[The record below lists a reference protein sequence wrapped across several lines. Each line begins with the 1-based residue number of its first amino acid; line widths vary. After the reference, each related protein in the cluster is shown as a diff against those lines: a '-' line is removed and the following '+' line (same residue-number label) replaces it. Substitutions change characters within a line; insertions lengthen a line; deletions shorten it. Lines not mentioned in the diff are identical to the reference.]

1 MRRSRWNSDRVSG
14 HDGECFRA
22 EAHHAIA
29 LGKMINLLRRS
40 MQMQCGLR
48 AWRDACLGQAL
59 LAIAMNAGMHQFA
72 NRRAVFGDIGL
83 NCAILALYYFHSRNI
98 ITYGSDHPSFWRI
111 AMFKHIL
118 IPCDGSELSNRVVNK
133 AIEFAGEI
141 DARITG
147 FYAQPEYSVPYYE
160 GGIPIDAM
168 TPDSFT
174 ALTQSQA
181 KTILDSFAEKAGA
194 AGVTFDVHTLIN
206 DSPYEAII
214 DAANAKGCDLIFM
227 ASHGRRGI
235 AGLLMGSET
244 HKVLTHTMI
253 PVLVYR

>member
-1 MRRSRWNSDRVSG
+1 
-14 HDGECFRA
+14 
-22 EAHHAIA
+22 
-29 LGKMINLLRRS
+29 
-40 MQMQCGLR
+40 
-48 AWRDACLGQAL
+48 
-59 LAIAMNAGMHQFA
+59 
-72 NRRAVFGDIGL
+72 
-83 NCAILALYYFHSRNI
+83 
-98 ITYGSDHPSFWRI
+98 
-111 AMFKHIL
+111 MFKHIL

-133 AIEFAGEI
+133 AIEFAREI
-141 DARITG
+141 GARITG

-181 KTILDSFAEKAGA
+181 KTILDSFAEKASA
-194 AGVTFDVHTLIN
+194 AGVTFDVHTLVN
-206 DSPYEAII
+206 DSPYEGII